1 MMAATSI
8 KVAMEMAP
16 TLVDATGAV
25 ATELARSLAAKA
37 GAAKAGAAKAKIAAA
52 LAAASGG
59 YGNGDGTDA
68 GKHGVRKKPSSRGS
82 NL

>member
-25 ATELARSLAAKA
+25 ATELARSL
-37 GAAKAGAAKAKIAAA
+37 AAKAGAAKAKIAAA